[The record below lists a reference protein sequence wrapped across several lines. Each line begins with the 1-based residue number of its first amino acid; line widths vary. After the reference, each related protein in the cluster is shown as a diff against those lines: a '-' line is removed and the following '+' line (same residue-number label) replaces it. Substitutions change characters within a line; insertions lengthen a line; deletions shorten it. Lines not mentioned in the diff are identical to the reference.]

1 MRGKGERGNGRC
13 AEASRQ
19 LLPRASL
26 MLGNCH
32 NSRKDFFLRI
42 SILIKKTDFFL
53 ILGRF
58 CMWERGKGERGKEKC
73 AEAARQLLPRV
84 FLKLGNFH
92 KSRKAFLRKLNLMK
106 KKQQMFATYQH
117 VFVPWR

>member
-1 MRGKGERGNGRC
+1 MRGEGERGNGRC

-42 SILIKKTDFFL
+42 SILIKRNKFFPNFRQVL
-53 ILGRF
+53 HVG
-58 CMWERGKGERGKEKC
+58 EREGGERKGEVR
-73 AEAARQLLPRV
+73 
-84 FLKLGNFH
+84 
-92 KSRKAFLRKLNLMK
+92 
-106 KKQQMFATYQH
+106 
-117 VFVPWR
+117 